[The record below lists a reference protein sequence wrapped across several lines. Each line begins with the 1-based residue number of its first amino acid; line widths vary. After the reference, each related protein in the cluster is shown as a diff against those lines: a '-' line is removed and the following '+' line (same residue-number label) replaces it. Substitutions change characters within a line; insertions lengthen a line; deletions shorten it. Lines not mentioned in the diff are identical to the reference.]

1 MNTGNIYLKAF
12 SDKIQIP
19 QINTSFVR
27 NIYYISDRI
36 KVNHN
41 IMSIEDQILKKIND
55 NKRGKIFFP
64 ANFSKI
70 GSIDAIHQSLKRL
83 EEKGIIVRL
92 AYGIYLY
99 PKIDKELGI
108 LYPPIDEVA
117 KAIAKRDRAR
127 IIPTGVQAL
136 NKLGLSTQVPMKV
149 VYLTDGAQRSIKI
162 GNQSIKFKKSSP
174 KNLSTKG
181 EISGLVIQAL
191 REIGI
196 GKVSE
201 DQKSKII
208 ALLKKEIP
216 ENVQYDA
223 RLAPAWISEI
233 MLTSMNPQK

>member
-1 MNTGNIYLKAF
+1 
-12 SDKIQIP
+12 
-19 QINTSFVR
+19 
-27 NIYYISDRI
+27 
-36 KVNHN
+36 
-41 IMSIEDQILKKIND
+41 MSIEDQIHKKIND
-55 NKRGKIFFP
+55 NKHGKIFFP

-70 GSIDAIHQSLKRL
+70 GSIDAIHQTLGRL
-83 EEKGIIVRL
+83 EEKGIILRL

-108 LYPPIDEVA
+108 LYPPIDEIA
-117 KAIAKRDRAR
+117 KAIAKRDKAR
-127 IIPTGVQAL
+127 IIPTGVRAL

-174 KNLSTKG
+174 KNLAAKG

-191 REIGI
+191 REIGN

-208 ALLKKEIP
+208 ELLKKEKP

-223 RLAPAWISEI
+223 RLAPAWIAKI
-233 MLTSMNPQK
+233 MLTSINPQYNN